1 MPSRST
7 RPVDPP
13 SHPGRRATDDQ
24 MSRWPEDA
32 DRRARDELFER
43 FLPLA
48 RRLARRY
55 VSSHEPFED
64 LVQVASV
71 GLLAAIDRFDPE
83 RGIPFQSFAI
93 PTILGELKRHFRNT
107 GWAVHV
113 PRSAQELALRI
124 DQAVREIETKLGR
137 HPGVQE
143 VAEYLEVS
151 AEDVLAGLDAG
162 TAHYAMS
169 LDAPVAT
176 ADAEDGAAVIDTI
189 GHTDGG
195 YGLSEMKLSLAVAVG
210 RLPYLERAALS
221 RRLEGE
227 RTQTEI
233 GRELGCSQMQVSRL
247 LGRAA
252 AHLREM
258 TDPDLG

>member
-1 MPSRST
+1 VPSRST
-7 RPVDPP
+7 FPVDPP
-13 SHPGRRATDDQ
+13 TRPREHPTDELIP
-24 MSRWPEDA
+24 RWHRDA

-83 RGIPFQSFAI
+83 RGIAFQSFAI

-137 HPGVQE
+137 HPSVQE

-151 AEDVLAGLDAG
+151 AEDVLAGLDAAG
-162 TAHYAMS
+162 AHYAMS
-169 LDAPVAT
+169 LDAPVTT
-176 ADAEDGAAVIDTI
+176 ADPEEGATVIDTI
-189 GHTDGG
+189 GRADEG

-210 RLPYLERAALS
+210 RLPYLEREALS

-227 RTQTEI
+227 RTQTDV

-247 LGRAA
+247 LRRAA
-252 AHLREM
+252 SHLREM